1 MKLGQILSKN
11 KTFLLSLALMLVA
24 AAVMPHAHAAMTFA
38 AIGAVTNK
46 ASTFS
51 SDVQLWIQKEVLRL
65 ARRDLCVYQFGQKK
79 TLPKG
84 QGTTYQATRF
94 ERLPLPFQS
103 LSEGVAP
110 AGESMTIS
118 TVTATAV
125 QWGDS
130 VTLTDVAEMTIF
142 HDPFKQAIRLTG
154 LQVAETQERNTF
166 NNLMGGT
173 QVNYAGAVGSRASLS
188 AANVL
193 SFHEIDRA
201 VGVLNTY
208 GAPRFP
214 MDDEDN
220 QLSVEEGSGENTAYA
235 EGHKDVLPHYVCVV
249 HTLPTQDLREDTTVQ
264 TAWSRSDIT
273 KVYQMEIGEL
283 NGVRFCSSNM
293 VPSFTGLTAV
303 SITTSTTGGTLV
315 TGTYTAQVTG
325 SDTSKNYE
333 SQIYQVSAPVITG
346 TTGSISLT
354 TPNVSGFTYSVYITN
369 GAPTVPANLGLSTS
383 GPTTGPLSGQ
393 AVQLPPNTAVV
404 ITGVG
409 AAQTPPAAP
418 ATNVTIYPAWVF
430 GTDAYA
436 IVSLDSVKTYYLKDA
451 DKSDPANQL
460 RVVAWKQMYG
470 TLIMNNNFFLRVEAC
485 SAFKST
491 TG

>member
-1 MKLGQILSKN
+1 MKSLGRILMTH
-11 KTFLLSLALMLVA
+11 KTFLLSLALVLVA
-24 AAVMPHAHAAMTFA
+24 GAFAPHAHAAMTFM

-46 ASTFS
+46 SSTFS

-79 TLPKG
+79 KLPKG

-103 LSEGVAP
+103 LSEGTAP
-110 AGESMTIS
+110 AGEAMTI
-118 TVTATAV
+118 TTATATAV

-173 QVNYAGAVGSRASLS
+173 QVNYAGSVGSRASLS

-220 QLSVEEGSGENTAYA
+220 QLSVEEGSGANTV
-235 EGHKDVLPHYVCVV
+235 HNKMTLPHYVCVV

-264 TAWSRSDIT
+264 TAWSRSDVE
-273 KVYQMEIGEL
+273 KEYQMEIGEL

-293 VPSFTGLTAV
+293 VPSFTGISAV
-303 SITTSTTGGTLV
+303 SVTTSTTGGTLA
-315 TGTYTAQVTG
+315 TGTYYIQVTG

-333 SQIYQVSAPVITG
+333 SQIYQVSSGTALTG
-346 TTGSISLT
+346 TTASISLT
-354 TPNVSGFTYSVYITN
+354 TPNTSGYTYSVYIDTVN
-369 GAPTVPANLGLSTS
+369 PPVHLGASTS

-393 AVQLPPNTAVV
+393 AVQIAANTAVV
-404 ITGVG
+404 ITAIGT
-409 AAQTPPAAP
+409 AQVPPAAP
-418 ATNVTIYPAWVF
+418 TTGVTVYPAFVF

-436 IVSLDSVKTYYLKDA
+436 IVDLDSVKTYYLKDA

-470 TLIMNNNFFLRVEAC
+470 TLIMNNNFFLRIEAA